1 MEPPAIPPGHAGQ
14 RVSIAWG
21 LLAGV
26 LVTSPLIALFYLA
39 HHIARLPLVPF
50 DIFDWLTRKLPGSVL
65 TFGIDSLV
73 KLINALHFKN
83 TSGAAKTG
91 EQALAIIIMLLAGIA
106 AGVVFF
112 AVRARVRGWVPG
124 IVLGLIAGIPAAL
137 ISYSMVR
144 QTATMAVIGFIW
156 VLAAFLAWGLVLN
169 WIYLRLSSAPPVAAA
184 TDITVVPINRRQFM
198 IKVAGTAAVI
208 TVAGAVVGRLATEP
222 KRRALASQRWSKNHS
237 LPNADAPVKP
247 APGTRPEL
255 TPLEQHY
262 RIDINTNP
270 PAVRES
276 SWKLKIGGLVD
287 QPLELT
293 LNDIRNNYPAS
304 DQFITLS
311 CISNLVGG
319 DLIGTTRWTG
329 VSLQRFLPT
338 LHLKPNATHLKISS
352 ADGFYEIVALSDIKA
367 DDRIMLAYAW
377 DGVPLLPEHGFPLR
391 IYIPDLYGMKQ
402 PKWIVAIEA
411 VDHWEPGYWVV
422 RGWDAKAQMRSTS
435 VIDTVAKNAV
445 VNGDGQTLVPIG
457 GIAHA
462 GARHISKVEISVDN
476 GPWQEAKLRTPL
488 SDLTWVLWRYDWPLQ
503 KGQHTFTVRCF
514 DGSGAPQITEV
525 RPPHPSGA
533 TGLYSV
539 SETI

>member
-1 MEPPAIPPGHAGQ
+1 
-14 RVSIAWG
+14 
-21 LLAGV
+21 
-26 LVTSPLIALFYLA
+26 
-39 HHIARLPLVPF
+39 
-50 DIFDWLTRKLPGSVL
+50 
-65 TFGIDSLV
+65 
-73 KLINALHFKN
+73 
-83 TSGAAKTG
+83 
-91 EQALAIIIMLLAGIA
+91 
-106 AGVVFF
+106 
-112 AVRARVRGWVPG
+112 
-124 IVLGLIAGIPAAL
+124 
-137 ISYSMVR
+137 
-144 QTATMAVIGFIW
+144 
-156 VLAAFLAWGLVLN
+156 
-169 WIYLRLSSAPPVAAA
+169 
-184 TDITVVPINRRQFM
+184 
-198 IKVAGTAAVI
+198 
-208 TVAGAVVGRLATEP
+208 
-222 KRRALASQRWSKNHS
+222 
-237 LPNADAPVKP
+237 
-247 APGTRPEL
+247 
-255 TPLEQHY
+255 
-262 RIDINTNP
+262 
-270 PAVRES
+270 
-276 SWKLKIGGLVD
+276 
-287 QPLELT
+287 
-293 LNDIRNNYPAS
+293 
-304 DQFITLS
+304 
-311 CISNLVGG
+311 
-319 DLIGTTRWTG
+319 

-352 ADGFYEIVALSDIKA
+352 ADGFYEIVALSDIQA

-445 VNGDGQTLVPIG
+445 VNGDGQMLVPIG

-462 GARHISKVEISVDN
+462 GVRHISKVEISVDN